1 MRATHL
7 TMSILTVVWCVAAAD
22 KPDADTHAI
31 KGTWRYVSTT
41 EGGQSQAV
49 PADMRLVITA
59 DLWKT
64 VRPGQD
70 PMGGKYTL
78 DASKRPPHIDLMIEE
93 DAGRPIVQKGI
104 YELDGDTLRI
114 RFAAA
119 GKPRPADFKSRETS
133 GSTTWVL
140 KRAGRTR
147 KE

>member
-7 TMSILTVVWCVAAAD
+7 TIPILAIMCCVAAAD
-22 KPDADTHAI
+22 KPDADTDAI

-49 PADMRLVITA
+49 PADVRLVITA

-104 YELDGDTLRI
+104 YELDCDTLRI

-119 GKPRPADFKSRETS
+119 GKSRPADFKSKETS
-133 GSTTWVL
+133 SGTTWVL
-140 KRAGRTR
+140 QRVGRTR